1 MAKATHTRLV
11 RKGWDQGLVMDHQCG
26 SAAVCPVLGDWVV
39 GGKKKKKRQS
49 LSLWVFQ
56 SGRRWTHRKDPNEW

>member
-39 GGKKKKKRQS
+39 GGKKKKKKKA
-49 LSLWVFQ
+49 VFVLV
-56 SGRRWTHRKDPNEW
+56 GFPVWEEMDPQKRPL